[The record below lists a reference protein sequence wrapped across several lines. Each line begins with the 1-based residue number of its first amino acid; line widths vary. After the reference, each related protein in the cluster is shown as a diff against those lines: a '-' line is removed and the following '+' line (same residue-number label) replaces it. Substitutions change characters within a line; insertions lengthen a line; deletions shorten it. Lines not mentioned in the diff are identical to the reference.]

1 MRLRLISA
9 REGEDLE
16 GAALEHLPKGR
27 IPLESRL
34 LGVGTGA
41 YARPLPR
48 WYFLPRLCFPQ
59 GRSPAYHFFVKKKF
73 SPTGGAE
80 TTTQKVPSV
89 FYYAR
94 DFLQGGAWCY
104 ARNTRGFL
112 RRTELVQKSR
122 CGAGTTPHAGR
133 SFFLY
138 EKSVL
143 RESDSLRSRSQEICT
158 DSPLFFRP

>member
-59 GRSPAYHFFVKKKF
+59 GRSPAYPFFRKEKIQPYRRRRDYDAE
-73 SPTGGAE
+73 SPGRVLLRSGL
-80 TTTQKVPSV
+80 S
-89 FYYAR
+89 AR
-94 DFLQGGAWCY
+94 
-104 ARNTRGFL
+104 RGL
-112 RRTELVQKSR
+112 VLRTEYKGIS
-122 CGAGTTPHAGR
+122 APHAGR

-158 DSPLFFRP
+158 DSPPFFPPLKSP